1 MGKFDMVDAVMSYLD
16 KYQFSGSHNYKD
28 VLETFK
34 QIGNDYRNDEGAFKD
49 CDDDVFD
56 YDEFAKELYERD
68 KSCKDIRSALAALFI
83 DSEGN
88 SYRAGREFETDTQY
102 HGWRHNTWPIS
113 FETDMNGIT
122 VQVPLSS
129 YFDAHFKNKYGYD
142 KDDYAL
148 LYPFLNN
155 GAKVTSEL
163 SEQTGVPKEDYY
175 RLALDYAGGSF
186 DDNSWVNA
194 CDDVTSSVVGNVLA
208 DYYYNKG
215 CEVAQD
221 VATKIAYSGKD
232 IKDISVQDFYEM
244 TKDIR
249 KDVMA
254 MDDNINDLYGDVTLW
269 RSEYYS
275 YDENAKLSERFAGC
289 YELGLLNFD
298 NSGKLNAC
306 LSECLSPRRS
316 FKLSESRT
324 EHTDSPLLLDNV
336 ADVEFQG
343 PNFCG
348 YNITFERDW
357 YKCDKQAAK
366 DMREFCDYESKESET
381 TVSRKT
387 LHVPEVAE
395 DDKDLEY

>member
-1 MGKFDMVDAVMSYLD
+1 M
-16 KYQFSGSHNYKD
+16 
-28 VLETFK
+28 
-34 QIGNDYRNDEGAFKD
+34 
-49 CDDDVFD
+49 
-56 YDEFAKELYERD
+56 
-68 KSCKDIRSALAALFI
+68 
-83 DSEGN
+83 
-88 SYRAGREFETDTQY
+88 
-102 HGWRHNTWPIS
+102 
-113 FETDMNGIT
+113 
-122 VQVPLSS
+122 
-129 YFDAHFKNKYGYD
+129 
-142 KDDYAL
+142 
-148 LYPFLNN
+148 YPFLNN

-194 CDDVTSSVVGNVLA
+194 CDDVTSSVVGNILA

-215 CEVAQD
+215 REVAQD

-232 IKDISVQDFYEM
+232 IKDISVKDFYEM
-244 TKDIR
+244 TEDIR

-254 MDDNINDLYGDVTLW
+254 MDDNINDLYGDVILW

-289 YELGLLNFD
+289 YELGLLSSD
-298 NSGKLNAC
+298 NSGKLNAY
-306 LSECLSPRRS
+306 LSECLSPTKS

-336 ADVEFQG
+336 ADVELQG

-357 YKCDKQAAK
+357 YKCDRQAAK

-381 TVSRKT
+381 TVSRKM

>member
-1 MGKFDMVDAVMSYLD
+1 MSKFDMVGAVMSYLD
-16 KYQFSGSHNYKD
+16 KYQFPDSYNYKD
-28 VLETFK
+28 VLATFH
-34 QIGNDYRNDEGAFKD
+34 QITDDCYNSKGAFKD
-49 CDDDVFD
+49 CDNLFNCN
-56 YDEFAKELYERD
+56 EFAKELYERD

-83 DSEGN
+83 DSHSC

-102 HGWRHNTWPIS
+102 CGRRSRTRQVS
-113 FETDMNGIT
+113 FETEMNGMT

-129 YFDAHFKNKYGYD
+129 YFDAHFKNKYEYD
-142 KDDYAL
+142 KRDYVL
-148 LYPFLNN
+148 LYPFFND
-155 GAKVTSEL
+155 GRKVISAL
-163 SEQTGVPKEDYY
+163 SKFSGISKEDYY
-175 RLALDYAGGSF
+175 CLALQSAGGSL
-186 DDNSWVNA
+186 DDNSWVKD
-194 CDDVTSSVVGNVLA
+194 CTDVSRSVVGNILA
-208 DYYYNKG
+208 DYYYDKG

-244 TKDIR
+244 TEDIR

-269 RSEYYS
+269 RSWCYS

-289 YELGLLNFD
+289 YELGLLNSD
-298 NSGKLNAC
+298 NSAKLNAY

-324 EHTDSPLLLDNV
+324 EYTDSPLLLDNV
-336 ADVEFQG
+336 ADVELQV

-357 YKCDKQAAK
+357 YKCDRQAAK
-366 DMREFCDYESKESET
+366 DMRELCDYESKEVEP
-381 TVSRKT
+381 TVSRKR
-387 LHVPEVAE
+387 LHVPEAAE

>member
-1 MGKFDMVDAVMSYLD
+1 MGKFDMVDAVMSYLN
-16 KYQFSGSHNYKD
+16 KYQFSGQHNYKD
-28 VLETFK
+28 VLATFE
-34 QIGNDYRNDEGAFKD
+34 QITDDCYNSKGAFKD
-49 CDDDVFD
+49 CDNLFD
-56 YDEFAKELYERD
+56 YNEFAKELYERD

-83 DSEGN
+83 DSQSC

-102 HGWRHNTWPIS
+102 YGRRHNTRQIS
-113 FETDMNGIT
+113 FETDMNGII

-129 YFDAHFKNKYGYD
+129 YFDAHFKNKYSYD
-142 KDDYAL
+142 KDEYAL

-155 GAKVTSEL
+155 GVKVTSEL

-175 RLALDYAGGSF
+175 RVALDYAGGSF
-186 DDNSWVNA
+186 EDNSWVND
-194 CDDVTSSVVGNVLA
+194 CTDVSRSVVGNILA
-208 DYYYNKG
+208 DYYYDKG

-244 TKDIR
+244 TEDIR

-289 YELGLLNFD
+289 YELGLLNSD
-298 NSGKLNAC
+298 NSGKLNAY
-306 LSECLSPRRS
+306 LSECLSPTKS

-336 ADVEFQG
+336 ADVELQG

-357 YKCDKQAAK
+357 YKCDRQAAK

-387 LHVPEVAE
+387 LHVSEVAE

>member
-1 MGKFDMVDAVMSYLD
+1 MGKFDMVDAVMSYFD

-34 QIGNDYRNDEGAFKD
+34 QIDNDYRNDEGAFKD

-102 HGWRHNTWPIS
+102 HGWRHNTRSIS

-122 VQVPLSS
+122 VQVPLPS
-129 YFDAHFKNKYGYD
+129 YFDAHFKNKYSYD

-148 LYPFLNN
+148 LYPFFNN

-175 RLALDYAGGSF
+175 RLALEYAGGSF

-194 CDDVTSSVVGNVLA
+194 CDDVASGVVGNVLA

-221 VATKIAYSGKD
+221 VATKIAYSGED
-232 IKDISVQDFYEM
+232 IKDISVDEFYEM

-249 KDVMA
+249 KDVMS
-254 MDDNINDLYGDVTLW
+254 MDDNINDLYGDIEVGH
-269 RSEYYS
+269 SIGYCGGPS
-275 YDENAKLSERFAGC
+275 VKLSECFAGC
-289 YELGLLNFD
+289 FEVGLLSSGD
-298 NSGKLNAC
+298 SGKLTAYLTEALSPIKSFR
-306 LSECLSPRRS
+306 LSE
-316 FKLSESRT
+316 KY
-324 EHTDSPLLLDNV
+324 TDSSLLFDNFDHGTMG
-336 ADVEFQG
+336 APHFS
-343 PNFCG
+343 G
-348 YNITFERDW
+348 YEISFDDRD
-357 YKCDKQAAK
+357 YGFDRQAAEAMK
-366 DMREFCDYESKESET
+366 DFCDSKSMESET

-395 DDKDLEY
+395 DDNDLEY

>member
-16 KYQFSGSHNYKD
+16 KYQFSDSYTYKD

-34 QIGNDYRNDEGAFKD
+34 QITDDCYNSKGAFKD
-49 CDDDVFD
+49 CDNLFD
-56 YDEFAKELYERD
+56 YNEFAKELYERD
-68 KSCKDIRSALAALFI
+68 KTCKDIRSALAALFI
-83 DSEGN
+83 DSQSC

-102 HGWRHNTWPIS
+102 HGWRSGTRQIS
-113 FETDMNGIT
+113 FETEMNGMT

-129 YFDAHFKNKYGYD
+129 YFDAYFKNKYGYD
-142 KDDYAL
+142 KRDYAL
-148 LYPFLNN
+148 LYPFFND
-155 GAKVTSEL
+155 GRKVTSAL
-163 SEQTGVPKEDYY
+163 SKFGCEPKEDYY
-175 RLALDYAGGSF
+175 RFVLDYAGGSL
-186 DDNSWVNA
+186 DDNSWVKD
-194 CDDVTSSVVGNVLA
+194 CTDVSYSVVGNILA
-208 DYYYNKG
+208 DYYYDKG

-232 IKDISVQDFYEM
+232 IKDISAEEFYEM

-289 YELGLLNFD
+289 YELGLLNSD
-298 NSGKLNAC
+298 NSAKLNAY
-306 LSECLSPRRS
+306 LSECLSPTKS
-316 FKLSESRT
+316 FKLSEPRT
-324 EHTDSPLLLDNV
+324 EHTNSPLLLDNV
-336 ADVEFQG
+336 ADVELQG

-357 YKCDKQAAK
+357 YKCDREAAMSMRQLCDSK
-366 DMREFCDYESKESET
+366 DKEVEP
-381 TVSRKT
+381 TVSRKR

>member
-1 MGKFDMVDAVMSYLD
+1 
-16 KYQFSGSHNYKD
+16 
-28 VLETFK
+28 
-34 QIGNDYRNDEGAFKD
+34 
-49 CDDDVFD
+49 
-56 YDEFAKELYERD
+56 
-68 KSCKDIRSALAALFI
+68 
-83 DSEGN
+83 
-88 SYRAGREFETDTQY
+88 
-102 HGWRHNTWPIS
+102 
-113 FETDMNGIT
+113 MNGIA
-122 VQVPLSS
+122 VQVPLSA
-129 YFDAHFKNKYGYD
+129 YFDAHFKNKYSYD
-142 KDDYAL
+142 MDGYAL

-163 SEQTGVPKEDYY
+163 SRHSGAPKEDYY

-186 DDNSWVNA
+186 DDNSWVKD
-194 CDDVTSSVVGNVLA
+194 CTDVSCSVVGNILA
-208 DYYYNKG
+208 DYYYDKG
-215 CEVAQD
+215 REVAQD

-232 IKDISVQDFYEM
+232 IEDISVEDFYEM
-244 TKDIR
+244 TEDIR
-249 KDVMA
+249 KDVMS

-289 YELGLLNFD
+289 YELGLLNSD
-298 NSGKLNAC
+298 NSAKLNAY
-306 LSECLSPRRS
+306 LSECLSPIKS

-336 ADVEFQG
+336 ADVELQG

-357 YKCDKQAAK
+357 YGCDRDAAMAMRRLCDSK
-366 DMREFCDYESKESET
+366 DKETET